1 MKTVFIIFMAL
12 GISVS
17 VPVKQEEFTIEA
29 TYIGMEEG
37 IYTFID
43 DDELEYEFSDIDIKA
58 YKKYN
63 LDSDKFVGKKFE
75 VTYWVDRE
83 TDENNEEYD
92 VFMIVSLI
100 LIK

>member
-17 VPVKQEEFTIEA
+17 VPVKQEEFIIEA

-43 DDELEYEFSDIDIKA
+43 DNELEYEFSDIDIKA
-58 YKKYN
+58 SKKYN

-75 VTYWVDRE
+75 VTYWMDAE

-92 VFMIVSLI
+92 VFMIVSLD

>member
-17 VPVKQEEFTIEA
+17 MPIKQEEFIIEA
-29 TYIGMEEG
+29 TYIGLEEG
-37 IYTFID
+37 VYTFVD

-58 YKKYN
+58 SKKYD
-63 LDSDKFVGKKFE
+63 LDSGKFIGKKFE
-75 VTYWVDRE
+75 VTYWMDTE
-83 TDENNEEYD
+83 TDENDEKYD
-92 VFMIVSLI
+92 VYIIVSLD